1 LELVRTYIYSLN
13 QPRVSIVLLRT
24 SSQPL
29 RKLTFPPRTSS
40 PIIRHAAV
48 WIVLEFLSSAVLDV
62 MTPLAALEIAAA
74 DV

>member
-1 LELVRTYIYSLN
+1 
-13 QPRVSIVLLRT
+13 LRT

-29 RKLTFPPRTSS
+29 RKLTFPPKTSS

-48 WIVLEFLSSAVLDV
+48 WIVLEFLSSAALDV